1 MPKESDFWQ
10 TRLSE
15 WTVLDPPA
23 RISEILF
30 GLIMVLTFTCTISVS
45 TAGRQEVSEL
55 LWAALGCNLAW
66 GLVDGIMYLM
76 DELIGR
82 AHGIKLLKNIRLLD
96 NKAGTRKMIRESI
109 NPLISDLME
118 DEDIDRLGEKIK
130 KLPDLH
136 LKKTMVLKNFLVAG
150 QIFLLVFLVT
160 VPVAIP
166 FVFVKDVTLAIRL
179 SNAVALV
186 LMFAS
191 GFALA
196 RYSGMRP
203 VLTALVYM
211 FIGVV
216 LVGMTMALGG

>member
-150 QIFLLVFLVT
+150 QIILLVFLVT

-186 LMFAS
+186 LMFVS

>member
-186 LMFAS
+186 LMFVS